1 MGLSLPPSL
10 PPIPSLPPP
19 SLLTSFHLRIRD
31 SVHAQRKAEEKIE
44 DLQKQLESS
53 ARTNQALLDEHQ
65 ALQMAFNAHETK
77 LRETEQEN
85 DRLVGLSQL

>member
-1 MGLSLPPSL
+1 VAD
-10 PPIPSLPPP
+10 
-19 SLLTSFHLRIRD
+19 LTAQLRQKEESSKKDSRIRD
-31 SVHAQRKAEEKIE
+31 SVHAHRKAEEKIE

-65 ALQMAFNAHETK
+65 ALQMVFNAHETK

-85 DRLVGLSQL
+85 DRLIGPFQL